1 MMHKVLRISLS
12 PETSSRV
19 PDKKKKKI
27 DNIWAKKQ
35 VGGYKVLMM
44 VGTYTSGRS
53 HLLSEREVKRKCI
66 SKESGRTLVCERTR
80 MK

>member
-19 PDKKKKKI
+19 PGKKKNG
-27 DNIWAKKQ
+27 NIWAEKQ

-44 VGTYTSGRS
+44 GGTYTSGGS

-66 SKESGRTLVCERTR
+66 SREWKNSCL
-80 MK
+80 